1 MGDAMEEKLREHA
14 GPPVSRPAR
23 TTFLGI
29 AKPDLRD
36 AEIDEILETLRS
48 GWLTAGPKVQ
58 RFQELLTGYVG
69 SPVRVLNSA
78 TAGLTLALR
87 LLDVGRGDEVL
98 MPVNTF
104 VACANAIELLGA
116 RPVFVDSEP
125 GTGLIDLAHAAT
137 LVSPRTKAIMPVHLG
152 GRPLD
157 LDALA
162 AFRERHG
169 ITVVEDGAHAIGAAW
184 HGRPVGSWGNLCA
197 FSFHA
202 TKNITTFEG
211 GALAV
216 RDAAEAERVEC
227 LALQGLSRSGW
238 ERHKAGAPHQYD
250 VIEPGYKFTM
260 SDVSA
265 ATGIHQ
271 LGRLDEWIDRRE
283 QIAGRYDELLSGLP
297 LELPTPVPSG
307 VRHARHLYSVLVDA
321 DAPISR
327 DDLAGGLR
335 EHQIGSSVHFQGVHL
350 MTYYRETYGLA
361 PEDFPVA
368 TDWARR
374 SISLPLHHQLTDDDV
389 HDVATAVAT
398 VLGLARAAA

>member
-1 MGDAMEEKLREHA
+1 MRPL
-14 GPPVSRPAR
+14 PVSRPAR

-29 AKPDLRD
+29 AKPDLGD
-36 AEIDEILETLRS
+36 AEIEEILDTLRS

-58 RFQELLTGYVG
+58 RFQQLLNGYVG
-69 SPVRVLNSA
+69 APVRVLSSA

-87 LLDVGRGDEVL
+87 LLDVGPGDEVL
-98 MPVNTF
+98 MPANTF
-104 VACANAIELLGA
+104 VACANAIELHGG

-137 LVSPRTKAIMPVHLG
+137 LVGPRTKAIMPVHLG

-162 AFRERHG
+162 AFRDRHG
-169 ITVVEDGAHAIGAAW
+169 VAVVEDGAHAIGAAW

-202 TKNITTFEG
+202 AKNITTFEG

-216 RDAAEAERVEC
+216 RDAKEAERVEC
-227 LALQGLSRSGW
+227 LALQGLSRSSW
-238 ERHKAGAPHQYD
+238 DRHAVDTPHQYD
-250 VIEPGYKFTM
+250 VIEPGFKFAM

-265 ATGIHQ
+265 AAGMHQ
-271 LGRLDEWIDRRE
+271 LGRLDGWIDRRE
-283 QIAGRYDELLSGLP
+283 QLSQRYDELLSGLP
-297 LELPTPVPSG
+297 LEPPPPVPQG
-307 VRHARHLYSVLVDA
+307 VRHARHLHTVLVDA
-321 DAPISR
+321 DAPITR
-327 DDLAGGLR
+327 DDLASGLR
-335 EHQIGSSVHFQGVHL
+335 EQRIGSSVHFQGIHQ
-350 MTYYRETYGLA
+350 MTYYRDAYGLR

-374 SISLPLHHQLTDDDV
+374 SISLPLHHQMSDDDV
-389 HDVATAVAT
+389 EDVATALAT
-398 VLGLARAAA
+398 VLRLARAAA